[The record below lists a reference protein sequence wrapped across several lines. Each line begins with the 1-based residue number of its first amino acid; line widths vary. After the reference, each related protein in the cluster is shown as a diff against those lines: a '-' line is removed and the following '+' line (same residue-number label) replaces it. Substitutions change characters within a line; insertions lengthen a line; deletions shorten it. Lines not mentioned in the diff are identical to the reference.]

1 MINLFKPKKNGDDLE
16 LKIDKDNLPE
26 HIAIIM
32 DGNGRWAKKRNL
44 PRTMG
49 HKAGVETI
57 RRVIKEADRIG
68 IKYITL
74 YAFST
79 ENWRRPQEE
88 VTALMKLLVQY
99 LKSEVKEL
107 HKNEVVLRVLGEID
121 KLPKE
126 CEREIK
132 DAIELTKNNKG
143 LILNIAFN
151 YGGRDE
157 IVRAIK
163 LIAEELLVANK
174 DSYDYAVLPC
184 NTALT
189 GNIVANT
196 SLPTETE
203 EVRDLRANVIAAS
216 VDKYQ
221 KDEVY
226 KAKIDALSDAV
237 LSSKT
242 ADYILEKY
250 NNVIS
255 VAQKDYR

>member
-1 MINLFKPKKNGDDLE
+1 MSDKINNANEENIEKVDEIINVN
-16 LKIDKDNLPE
+16 NLPE

-121 KLPKE
+121 KLPKIGRAS
-126 CEREIK
+126 CRER
-132 DAIELTKNNKG
+132 
-143 LILNIAFN
+143 
-151 YGGRDE
+151 
-157 IVRAIK
+157 V
-163 LIAEELLVANK
+163 
-174 DSYDYAVLPC
+174 
-184 NTALT
+184 
-189 GNIVANT
+189 
-196 SLPTETE
+196 
-203 EVRDLRANVIAAS
+203 
-216 VDKYQ
+216 
-221 KDEVY
+221 
-226 KAKIDALSDAV
+226 
-237 LSSKT
+237 
-242 ADYILEKY
+242 
-250 NNVIS
+250 
-255 VAQKDYR
+255 

>member
-1 MINLFKPKKNGDDLE
+1 MV
-16 LKIDKDNLPE
+16 
-26 HIAIIM
+26 
-32 DGNGRWAKKRNL
+32 DGQKRNL

-132 DAIELTKNNKG
+132 DAIELTK
-143 LILNIAFN
+143 I
-151 YGGRDE
+151 
-157 IVRAIK
+157 IK
-163 LIAEELLVANK
+163 A
-174 DSYDYAVLPC
+174 
-184 NTALT
+184 
-189 GNIVANT
+189 
-196 SLPTETE
+196 
-203 EVRDLRANVIAAS
+203 
-216 VDKYQ
+216 
-221 KDEVY
+221 
-226 KAKIDALSDAV
+226 
-237 LSSKT
+237 
-242 ADYILEKY
+242 
-250 NNVIS
+250 
-255 VAQKDYR
+255 

>member
-143 LILNIAFN
+143 LILNLS
-151 YGGRDE
+151 
-157 IVRAIK
+157 
-163 LIAEELLVANK
+163 LIHIWR
-174 DSYDYAVLPC
+174 C
-184 NTALT
+184 RRR
-189 GNIVANT
+189 G
-196 SLPTETE
+196 
-203 EVRDLRANVIAAS
+203 
-216 VDKYQ
+216 
-221 KDEVY
+221 
-226 KAKIDALSDAV
+226 
-237 LSSKT
+237 
-242 ADYILEKY
+242 
-250 NNVIS
+250 
-255 VAQKDYR
+255 